1 MIVGCVKEI
10 KDDEQRVALTP
21 SHVTEYINAGNEVYV
36 EAGLGIGSQ
45 YQDEEY
51 AAVGAK
57 VLETAK
63 EVWEKSDMIVK
74 VKEPIE
80 SEYDLMQ
87 EGQILFT
94 FVHLASNRPLTEAL
108 LRNKVSA
115 VAYETVRNRNGN
127 LALLKPMSQV
137 AGRLSIQQGAKY
149 LEKRFGG
156 KGLLL
161 SGVPGVRRGH
171 VTIIGGGVVGMSACN
186 TALGTGATVAV
197 LDRDLD
203 RLDYIEDVFNGEVE
217 TLYSDEKNL
226 IDELKKADVVVGIV
240 LLPGAETPKIVRR
253 EHLKLMEPGTVLVDV
268 AIDQGGCFETSK
280 PTTHSDPVFIDE
292 GIVHYCVTNMPGAVP
307 KTSTVALGN
316 ATLPYGL
323 KLAGM
328 GLDAALRSDEGFKRG
343 LNTFKGHV
351 TNKGVASA
359 LDLEFVDYEKCVK
372 PVQV

>member
-10 KDDEQRVALTP
+10 KDDEQRVGLTP
-21 SHVTEYINAGNEVYV
+21 SHVIEYVRSGNEVIV
-36 EAGLGIGSQ
+36 ESGLGLGSQ
-45 YQDEEY
+45 YKDEDY
-51 AAVGAK
+51 TASGAT

-63 EVWEKSDMIVK
+63 EVWEKAEMIIK

-108 LRNKVSA
+108 LKNKVTT

-186 TALGTGATVAV
+186 TALGTGATVTV

-203 RLDYIEDVFNGEVE
+203 RLDYIEDIFGGRVE

-226 IDELKKADVVVGIV
+226 MDEVKKADVIVGSV

-253 EHLKLMEPGTVLVDV
+253 EHLQYMEKGTVLVDV
-268 AIDQGGCFETSK
+268 AIDQGGCFETSR
-280 PTTHSDPVFIDE
+280 PTTHHDPIFIDE

-307 KTSTVALGN
+307 KTATRALAN
-316 ATLPYGL
+316 ATLPYGMRIANNGIE
-323 KLAGM
+323 KAFAM
-328 GLDAALRSDEGFKRG
+328 DKGLLEG
-343 LNTFKGHV
+343 LNTYNGFV
-351 TNKGVASA
+351 TNKAVANA
-359 LDLEFVDYEKCVK
+359 LDLEFKEYTV
-372 PVQV
+372 

>member
-1 MIVGCVKEI
+1 MLVGCVKEI

-21 SHVTEYINAGNEVYV
+21 SHVVEYIKGGNDVIV
-36 EAGLGIGSQ
+36 ESGLGLGSQ
-45 YQDEEY
+45 YDDEDY
-51 AAVGAK
+51 KLAGATVYK
-57 VLETAK
+57 TAK
-63 EVWEKSDMIVK
+63 EVWEKAEMIVK

-87 EGQILFT
+87 ENQILFT
-94 FVHLASNRPLTEAL
+94 FVHLASNKPLTDAL
-108 LRNKVSA
+108 LKNKVSA

-149 LEKRFGG
+149 LEKSFGG

-171 VTIIGGGVVGMSACN
+171 VTIIGGGVVGMSACM
-186 TALGTGATVAV
+186 TALGTGATVSV

-226 IDELKKADVVVGIV
+226 MDEVKKADIIVGSV

-253 EHLKLMEPGTVLVDV
+253 EHLQYMEKGTVLVDV
-268 AIDQGGCFETSK
+268 AIDQGGCFETSR
-280 PTTHSDPVFIDE
+280 PTTHHEPIFIDE

-307 KTSTVALGN
+307 KTATRALAN
-316 ATLPYGL
+316 ATLPYGMRI
-323 KLAGM
+323 ARF
-328 GLDAALRSDEGFKRG
+328 GLDKAFEMDQGLMEG
-343 LNTFKGHV
+343 LNTHQGYV
-351 TNKGVASA
+351 TNKAVANA
-359 LDLEFVDYEKCVK
+359 LGLEYKEYKI
-372 PVQV
+372 